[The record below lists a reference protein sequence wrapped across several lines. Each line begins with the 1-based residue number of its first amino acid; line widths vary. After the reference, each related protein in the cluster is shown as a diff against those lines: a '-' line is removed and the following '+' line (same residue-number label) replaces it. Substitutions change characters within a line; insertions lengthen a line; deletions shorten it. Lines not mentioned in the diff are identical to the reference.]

1 MRMNGDV
8 RLHIDIE
15 KRLDPFRLQVRL
27 DVGSEILVLFG
38 PSGAGKTMTLQSIA
52 GLVTPDAGEI
62 VFDGRALFRRQ
73 RQGGAANLPARRRR
87 VGYVFQDYAL
97 FPHLTA
103 LENVA
108 FPLWRKEGGRER
120 AAALL
125 ERMRL
130 EHLVGRYPREMSGG
144 QQQRIAMARALAY
157 EPDILLLDEPFAALD
172 PALRERL
179 QQGVREVQRE
189 FGLVVICVTHNLE
202 DAFAIGD
209 RLAVMH
215 DGQVTQVGAVEEVF
229 QRPANLRA
237 AESMG
242 VRNLIHARVTGTSAD
257 GVVLDWDGLT
267 LEAPPQRA
275 VTGQMAPGYIRPE
288 DIKLLYADR
297 GVGEALRRNQVDGT
311 VVGREDLADFTTLF
325 VALPNGHQVEVRFPS
340 YTYGSMRLRVGSAA
354 RLSLRREGLVL
365 LHGPVSLDIPPLR
378 SIQ

>member
-1 MRMNGDV
+1 MNGEF
-8 RLHIDIE
+8 RLHVDID

-52 GLVTPDAGEI
+52 GLVSPDAGEI
-62 VFDGRALFRRQ
+62 VFDGRPLFRRH
-73 RQGGAANLPARRRR
+73 RPGGVANVPARRRR

-108 FPLWRKEGGRER
+108 FPLWRKDGGRAR

-125 ERMRL
+125 DRMRL
-130 EHLVGRYPREMSGG
+130 QHLADRRPCEMSGG
-144 QQQRIAMARALAY
+144 QQQRIAIARALAA

-179 QQGVREVQRE
+179 QRGLLEVQRE
-189 FGLVVICVTHNLE
+189 FGLVVLCVTHNLE

-209 RLAVMH
+209 RLAVVH
-215 DGQVTQVGAVEEVF
+215 DGQVAQVGPVEEVF
-229 QRPANLRA
+229 RRPANMRA
-237 AESMG
+237 AESVG
-242 VRNLIHARVTGTSAD
+242 VRNLIHAQVVGASAD

-267 LEAPPQRA
+267 LEAPPQHA
-275 VTGQMAPGYIRPE
+275 VPGQMAPGYIRPE
-288 DIKLLYADR
+288 DIKLLYTDR
-297 GVGEALRRNQVDGT
+297 GIGEALRRNQVDGT
-311 VVGREDLADFTTLF
+311 VVGREGLADFTTLF
-325 VALPNGHQVEVRFPS
+325 VALPNGHLVEVRFPS
-340 YTYGSMRLRVGSAA
+340 YTYGSMQLGVGSTV

-365 LHGPVSLDIPPLR
+365 LHGPVSLDIPPLG

>member
-1 MRMNGDV
+1 MSGEV
-8 RLHIDIE
+8 RLHIDVE
-15 KRLDPFRLQVRL
+15 KRLGPFRLQVRL
-27 DVGSEILVLFG
+27 DVGAEILVLFG

-52 GLVTPDAGEI
+52 GLVSPDAGEI
-62 VFDGRALFRRQ
+62 VFDERVLFRRH
-73 RQGGAANLPARRRR
+73 RPGGAANLPARRRR

-97 FPHLTA
+97 FPHLSA

-108 FPLWRKEGGRER
+108 FPLWRRESGRER

-130 EHLVGRYPREMSGG
+130 EHLADRYPREMSGG
-144 QQQRIAMARALAY
+144 QQQRIAIARALAS

-179 QQGVREVQRE
+179 QRGLCDVQRE
-189 FGLVVICVTHNLE
+189 FGLVVLCVTHNLE

-209 RLAVMH
+209 RLAVVH

-237 AESMG
+237 AESIG

-257 GVVLDWDGLT
+257 GVMLEWDGLA
-267 LEAPPQRA
+267 LEAPPQHA
-275 VTGQMAPGYIRPE
+275 VPGKMVPLYIRPE
-288 DIKLLYADR
+288 DVKLLYADR

-325 VALPNGHQVEVRFPS
+325 VALPNGHQIEVRYPS
-340 YTYGSMRLRVGSAA
+340 YTYSRMRLSVGSTA

-365 LHGPVSLDIPPLR
+365 LHGRAPLDIPPVR

>member
-1 MRMNGDV
+1 MSDAV

-15 KRLDPFRLQVRL
+15 KRLGPFRLQVRL

-38 PSGAGKTMTLQSIA
+38 PSGAGKTITLQSIA
-52 GLVTPDAGEI
+52 GLVSPDAGEI
-62 VFDGRALFRRQ
+62 VFDERALFRRQ
-73 RQGGAANLPARRRR
+73 RPGSAVNLPARRRR

-108 FPLWRKEGGRER
+108 FPLWRKDGGPER

-130 EHLVGRYPREMSGG
+130 EHLADRYPREMSGG
-144 QQQRIAMARALAY
+144 QQQRIAIARALAS

-179 QQGVREVQRE
+179 QRGLREVQRE
-189 FGLVVICVTHNLE
+189 FDLVVLCVTHNLE
-202 DAFAIGD
+202 DAFVIGD
-209 RLAVMH
+209 RLAVVH

-229 QRPANLRA
+229 RRPANLRA

-242 VRNLIHARVTGTSAD
+242 VRNLIHARVTGASAD
-257 GVVLDWDGLT
+257 GVMLDWDGLA
-267 LEAPPQRA
+267 LEAPPQHA
-275 VTGQMAPGYIRPE
+275 VTGQMAPLYIRPE
-288 DIKLLYADR
+288 DIKLLYDDR

-311 VVGREDLADFTTLF
+311 VVAREDLADFTTLF
-325 VALPNGHQVEVRFPS
+325 VALPNGHQIEVRYPS
-340 YTYGSMRLRVGSAA
+340 YTYNRMQLRVGSTT

-365 LHGPVSLDIPPLR
+365 LHGPVSLDISPLG

>member
-1 MRMNGDV
+1 MNSDV
-8 RLHIDIE
+8 RLHIDVD

-52 GLVTPDAGEI
+52 GLVSPDAGEV
-62 VFDGRALFRRQ
+62 VFDGRALFRRH
-73 RQGGAANLPARRRR
+73 RPGSPANLPTRRRR

-108 FPLWRKEGGRER
+108 FPLWRKDGGRGQ

-130 EHLVGRYPREMSGG
+130 EHLADRYPREMSGG
-144 QQQRIAMARALAY
+144 QQQRIAIARALAAQ
-157 EPDILLLDEPFAALD
+157 PDILLLDEPFSALD

-179 QQGVREVQRE
+179 QRGLRDIQRE
-189 FGLVVICVTHNLE
+189 FGLVVLCVTHNLE

-209 RLAVMH
+209 RLATVH
-215 DGQVTQVGAVEEVF
+215 EGQVTQVGAVEEVF

-242 VRNLIHARVTGTSAD
+242 VRNLIHARVMGASAD
-257 GVVLDWDGLT
+257 GVTLDWDGLT
-267 LEAPPQRA
+267 LQAPPQHA
-275 VTGQMAPGYIRPE
+275 VPGQMVPVYIRPE

-297 GVGEALRRNQVDGT
+297 GIGEALRHNQADGT
-311 VVGREDLADFTTLF
+311 VVAREDLADFTTLF
-325 VALPNGHQVEVRFPS
+325 VALPNGHQIEVRYPS
-340 YTYGSMRLRVGSAA
+340 YTYSRMQLGVGSAA

-365 LHGPVSLDIPPLR
+365 LRGPLSP
-378 SIQ
+378 

>member
-1 MRMNGDV
+1 MNGDV
-8 RLHIDIE
+8 RLHIDVD

-52 GLVTPDAGEI
+52 GLMTPDAGE
-62 VFDGRALFRRQ
+62 VTLDGRALFRRH
-73 RQGGAANLPARRRR
+73 RPGGAANLPARRRR

-108 FPLWRKEGGRER
+108 FPLWRKDGGRR
-120 AAALL
+120 QAVALL
-125 ERMRL
+125 ERMRI
-130 EHLVGRYPREMSGG
+130 EHLADRYPREMSGG
-144 QQQRIAMARALAY
+144 QQQRIAIARALAAR
-157 EPDILLLDEPFAALD
+157 PDILLLDEPFSALD

-179 QQGVREVQRE
+179 QRGLRDIQRE
-189 FGLVVICVTHNLE
+189 SGLVVLCVTHNLE

-209 RLAVMH
+209 RLATVH
-215 DGQVTQVGAVEEVF
+215 EGQVTQVGAVEEVF

-242 VRNLIHARVTGTSAD
+242 VRNLIHARVMEASAD
-257 GVVLDWDGLT
+257 GVTLDWDGLI
-267 LEAPPQRA
+267 LHAPPQHA
-275 VTGQMAPGYIRPE
+275 VPGQMAPVYIRPE

-297 GVGEALRRNQVDGT
+297 GVGEALRHNQAEGT
-311 VVGREDLADFTTLF
+311 VMAREDLADFTTLF
-325 VALPNGHQVEVRFPS
+325 VALPNGHQIEVRYPS
-340 YTYGSMRLRVGSAA
+340 YTYRRMQLGVGSAA
-354 RLSLRREGLVL
+354 CLSLRREGLVL
-365 LHGPVSLDIPPLR
+365 LPGPLSLDIPPGG